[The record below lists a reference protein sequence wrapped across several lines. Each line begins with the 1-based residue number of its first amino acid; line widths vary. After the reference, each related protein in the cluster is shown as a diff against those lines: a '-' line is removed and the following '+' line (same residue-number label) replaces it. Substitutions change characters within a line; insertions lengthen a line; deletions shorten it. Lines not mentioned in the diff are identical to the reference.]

1 MQNLDGLGIALVTP
15 FTKGKVDFESLSG
28 IIDHTLKGGCDFLVS
43 LGTTGETSTLSEE
56 EALAVLNFT
65 IKKVDKRC
73 PIVTGLFAGN
83 NTHAIVS
90 KIGAFNFE
98 GIDAL
103 LMASPSYNKPTQ
115 EGIFQHYMAIAEV
128 SPIPLIIYN
137 VPGRTASNISAET
150 TLRIAKAASNI
161 IGIKEASNNLMQG
174 MQILKHRPEN
184 FKVWSG
190 DDPTSIGLL
199 AAGANGVISVIGNA
213 FPGPFRDMVIAALEN
228 NYVLARHYNNLL
240 LDLHKWLYID
250 GNPAGIKAALEFLG
264 LCSAEVRLPLTP
276 LRKEFAL
283 QLEAEIQK
291 SGLSLSNLKKI

>member
-1 MQNLDGLGIALVTP
+1 MQNLDGLGVALVTP
-15 FTKGKVDFESLSG
+15 FRNGEVDFEALAG

-43 LGTTGETSTLSEE
+43 LGTTGETSTLDED
-56 EALAVLNFT
+56 EALAVLKFT
-65 IKKVDKRC
+65 IDKVAKRC
-73 PIVTGLFAGN
+73 PVITGFFAGN
-83 NTHAIVS
+83 NTASIVS
-90 KIGAFNFE
+90 KIRAFNFE

-103 LMASPSYNKPTQ
+103 LLASPSYNKPTQ
-115 EGIFQHYMAIAEV
+115 EGIFEHYMAIAEV

-150 TLRIAKAASNI
+150 TLRIAKASSKF

-174 MQILKHRPEN
+174 MQILKHRPDN

-213 FPGPFRDMVIAALEN
+213 FPGPFRDMVQAALDN

-250 GNPAGIKAALEFLG
+250 GNPAGIKAALELLG
-264 LCSAEVRLPLTP
+264 LCTSEVRLPLTP
-276 LRKEFAL
+276 LRKEYAL
-283 QLEAEIQK
+283 MLEAEMQK
-291 SGLSLSNLKKI
+291 AGLNLKQ

>member
-1 MQNLDGLGIALVTP
+1 MQNLDGLGVALVTP
-15 FTKGKVDFESLSG
+15 FRNGEVDFDALAG

-43 LGTTGETSTLSEE
+43 LGTTGETSTLEDD
-56 EALAVLNFT
+56 EAMAVLKFT
-65 IKKVDKRC
+65 IDKVAKRC
-73 PIVTGLFAGN
+73 PVITGFFAGN
-83 NTHAIVS
+83 NTASIVS
-90 KIGAFNFE
+90 KIRAFNFE

-103 LMASPSYNKPTQ
+103 LLASPSYNKPTQ
-115 EGIFQHYMAIAEV
+115 EGIFEHYMAIAEV

-150 TLRIAKAASNI
+150 TLRIAKASSKFT
-161 IGIKEASNNLMQG
+161 GIKEASNNLMQG
-174 MQILKHRPEN
+174 MQILKHRPDN

-213 FPGPFRDMVIAALEN
+213 FPGPFRDMVQAALDN

-250 GNPAGIKAALEFLG
+250 GNPAGIKAALELLG
-264 LCSAEVRLPLTP
+264 LCTGEVRLPLTP
-276 LRKEFAL
+276 LRKEYAL
-283 QLEAEIQK
+283 MLEAEMK
-291 SGLSLSNLKKI
+291 RTGLNLKQ